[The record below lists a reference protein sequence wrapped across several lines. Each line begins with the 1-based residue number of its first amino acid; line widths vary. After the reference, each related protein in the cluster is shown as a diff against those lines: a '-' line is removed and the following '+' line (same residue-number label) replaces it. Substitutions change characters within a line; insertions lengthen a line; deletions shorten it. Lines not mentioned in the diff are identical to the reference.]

1 MTTWQSVWRLWTFR
15 PSMLILNTVCW
26 MVTMVV
32 PLATGLILQRFF
44 DALSGSQPAAAN
56 VWTLVAFFAVL
67 EIVTLVVDFGRQF
80 TKVAIEFTA
89 GALLRKNVF
98 WQILQHPGARALPDS
113 PGEAVSR
120 VKGDT
125 GEIMSYITYPL
136 VLLGQVVAAIIA
148 MIVMARINLWI
159 TLVVIVPVVGVIAV
173 SQAARTRIERY
184 RRASRTATGTVS
196 GFLGEIFG
204 AVQAVQVA
212 NAQPAVLA
220 RFERINEV
228 RRVETVKDR
237 MFTTVLESV
246 YRNAVSLGTGAILLL
261 TAQGIRAGTF
271 TVGDFALFEFYMSW
285 VSLLPFWA
293 GWVIS
298 RYKQLGI
305 AFERLH
311 ALLPA
316 VSPAALVEHGPVY
329 LSGPFPEVP
338 YVARGD
344 GDHFQTLEVA
354 NLSYRHPESRRGIET
369 ISFTVRRGT
378 FTVITGR
385 IGSGKT
391 TLLRVLLG
399 LLPKDTG
406 EIRWNGAIVTDP
418 AGFFVPPR
426 TAYTPQVP
434 RLFSQSLRENIL
446 LGLPEERVDMEGA
459 IHLGVMEPDV
469 AVMEHGLDTVVGPR
483 GVRLSGG
490 QVQRAAAARM
500 FVRDA
505 ELLVFD
511 DLSSA
516 LDVET
521 ERRLWQRVFAQ
532 REGTYLVVTHR
543 RAPLRR
549 ADHIIVLKDGHIEA
563 EGTLET
569 LLETSAEMRS
579 LWQETR

>member
-1 MTTWQSVWRLWTFR
+1 MTTWQFVWRLWAFR
-15 PSMLILNTVCW
+15 PWLMLVNTLFW
-26 MVTMVV
+26 VV
-32 PLATGLILQRFF
+32 LLLVPIGTGLILQRFF
-44 DALSGSQPAAAN
+44 DAISGSAPVGAT
-56 VWTLVAFFAVL
+56 VWTILAL
-67 EIVTLVVDFGRQF
+67 L
-80 TKVAIEFTA
+80 VAIETGDIAVNFVRQYSLVA
-89 GALLRKNVF
+89 VEFSVGALLRKNVF
-98 WQILQHPGARALPDS
+98 WELLHSSGARALPAS
-113 PGEAVSR
+113 PGEAVTR

-125 GEIMSYITYPL
+125 GEIMSSIVWP
-136 VLLGQVVAAIIA
+136 VALLGQIISAIVALAI
-148 MIVMARINLWI
+148 MARINVWI
-159 TLVVIVPVVGVIAV
+159 TLVVFVPVLGSVAV
-173 SQAARTRIERY
+173 SHIGRSRIEEY
-184 RRASRTATGTVS
+184 RRASRKATGNVA

-220 RFERINEV
+220 RFERINEA

-237 MFTTVLESV
+237 MFTALLDSV

-261 TAQGIRAGTF
+261 SAQALRAGTF
-271 TVGDFALFEFYMSW
+271 TVGDFALFEYYMGW
-285 VSLLPFWA
+285 VTLLPFWA
-293 GWVIS
+293 GFLS
-298 RYKQLGI
+298 ARFKQLGI
-305 AFERLH
+305 AFERLQ
-311 ALLPA
+311 ALLPNA
-316 VSPAALVEHGPVY
+316 PAGVIVEHGPVY
-329 LSGPFPEVP
+329 MSGALPEVP
-338 YVARGD
+338 YISKTGRD
-344 GDHFQTLEVA
+344 RLQTLVVSG
-354 NLSYRHPESRRGIET
+354 LTYRHPGSGRGIDQVSFTLRRG
-369 ISFTVRRGT
+369 S

-399 LLPKDTG
+399 LLPKDAG
-406 EIRWNGAIVTDP
+406 EIRWNGELVENP

-446 LGLPEERVDMEGA
+446 LGLPEERVNLQEA
-459 IHLGVMEPDV
+459 IDLGVMEQDV
-469 AVMEHGLDTVVGPR
+469 ATMEQGMDTLVGPR

-521 ERRLWQRVFAQ
+521 EKQLWQRVFAR
-532 REGTYLVVTHR
+532 REATCLVVSHR

-549 ADHIIVLKDGHIEA
+549 ADQIIVLKDGRVEA
-563 EGTLET
+563 VGTLDEV
-569 LLETSAEMRS
+569 LAASEEMRS
-579 LWQETR
+579 LWAMSV